1 MLVSSDGTE
10 KANGESWLV
19 VSKTSVNGI
28 YIYSGL
34 QISRNGIGETGRA
47 AWMTHER
54 HSNIVLESK
63 RSKAGER
70 SVPWYSIHGHVC
82 QSHDT
87 LASSTPGSSVICAIL
102 FGSERS
108 LTSMD
113 FSPYTIFCLFV
124 SQLNLILLTYLDRY
138 FFLSLRESV
147 GKFSSQHF
155 YKVYIKRKGKRW
167 SKYVR
172 DKVIKTL
179 IYPLFSRFSF
189 LIG

>member
-1 MLVSSDGTE
+1 MVRKRQMGNRGLLSRKHRSTVY
-10 KANGESWLV
+10 
-19 VSKTSVNGI
+19 I

>member
-28 YIYSGL
+28 YIYIADRKYRGMEL
-34 QISRNGIGETGRA
+34 EKLA
-47 AWMTHER
+47 APHEWHMNDTR
-54 HSNIVLESK
+54 TSFW
-63 RSKAGER
+63 KAKGAKQGNA
-70 SVPWYSIHGHVC
+70 VPWYSIHGHVC

-124 SQLNLILLTYLDRY
+124 SQLNLILLTYLDMGTDI
-138 FFLSLRESV
+138 S
-147 GKFSSQHF
+147 
-155 YKVYIKRKGKRW
+155 
-167 SKYVR
+167 
-172 DKVIKTL
+172 
-179 IYPLFSRFSF
+179 SF
-189 LIG
+189 LYESPLINSLPNIFIRYI

>member
-19 VSKTSVNGI
+19 VSKTLVNGI
-28 YIYSGL
+28 YIYTGL

-124 SQLNLILLTYLDRY
+124 SQLNLILLTYLDMGTDI
-138 FFLSLRESV
+138 S
-147 GKFSSQHF
+147 
-155 YKVYIKRKGKRW
+155 
-167 SKYVR
+167 
-172 DKVIKTL
+172 
-179 IYPLFSRFSF
+179 SF
-189 LIG
+189 LYESPLVNSLPNIFIRYI

>member
-1 MLVSSDGTE
+1 MNERFSQHGCRE
-10 KANGESWLV
+10 I
-19 VSKTSVNGI
+19 VNQEQDSEHECSFLRMVRKRQMGNRGLLSRKHRSTVYI

-124 SQLNLILLTYLDRY
+124 SQLNLILLTYLDMGTDI
-138 FFLSLRESV
+138 S
-147 GKFSSQHF
+147 
-155 YKVYIKRKGKRW
+155 
-167 SKYVR
+167 
-172 DKVIKTL
+172 
-179 IYPLFSRFSF
+179 SF
-189 LIG
+189 LYESPLVNSLPNIFIRYI